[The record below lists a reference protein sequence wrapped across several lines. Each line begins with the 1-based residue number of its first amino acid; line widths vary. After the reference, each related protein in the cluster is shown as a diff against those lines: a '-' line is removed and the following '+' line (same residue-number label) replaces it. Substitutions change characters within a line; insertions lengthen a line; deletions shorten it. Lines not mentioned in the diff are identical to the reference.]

1 MTLQSHRGRRR
12 SNRVSSLANPIGWLD
27 RVELCG
33 EIQRYRRLKKQGLD
47 AHRAAAIEAIVR
59 DGEGMPPKALA
70 DGAVAGAAD
79 RDRMAEEK
87 EAATEIE
94 ARLDRN
100 GFDAID
106 INTEVFVQR

>member
-1 MTLQSHRGRRR
+1 MTLPET
-12 SNRVSSLANPIGWLD
+12 NIEWLWALD

-79 RDRMAEEK
+79 RDRMARGEGSS
-87 EAATEIE
+87 
-94 ARLDRN
+94 N
-100 GFDAID
+100 GD
-106 INTEVFVQR
+106 